1 VSMDA
6 LNDAERRTG
15 TVSWRLVHQNK
26 REARP

>member
-15 TVSWRLVHQNK
+15 IVSWLVHQNE